1 MRRTHL
7 VDGGEIDRRLSLRP
21 GTAERLAK
29 KNELPHV
36 RLPNGVIR
44 FRWPDVVRCLR
55 VHQLKEEASTRGF
68 PLKTGKE
75 LEQEHQAA
83 EGQGGA
89 A

>member
-29 KNELPHV
+29 KDELPHV

-44 FRWPDVVRCLR
+44 FRWSDIVRCLR
-55 VHQLKEEASTRGF
+55 VHQLQEEASKRVALDAGMRQPDKSTD
-68 PLKTGKE
+68 TGCS
-75 LEQEHQAA
+75 
-83 EGQGGA
+83 
-89 A
+89 